1 MYNWFV
7 DPLTLNEAVSLAKK
21 ISVLSR
27 QTLSCIT
34 GRLSPLSDDVFLTQP
49 IEDKLCLKM
58 IFAWEDSTKRKG
70 EEFSKQELA
79 IKLMNVA
86 NEIYVNNQEESKKLE
101 GIARSLNFK
110 GSY

>member
-1 MYNWFV
+1 M
-7 DPLTLNEAVSLAKK
+7 TLDEAVSLAKK

-34 GRLSPLSDDVFLTQP
+34 GHLSKDVSDDVFLTQP

-58 IFAWEDSTKRKG
+58 IFAWEDSAKRKG

-79 IKLMNVA
+79 NKLMDVA
-86 NEIYVNNQEESKKLE
+86 KEVYVNNQEESEKLK